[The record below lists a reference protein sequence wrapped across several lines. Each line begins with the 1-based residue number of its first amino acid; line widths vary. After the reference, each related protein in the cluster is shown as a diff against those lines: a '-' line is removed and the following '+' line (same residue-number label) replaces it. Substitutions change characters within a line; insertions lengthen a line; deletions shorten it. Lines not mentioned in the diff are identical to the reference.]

1 MNALRIV
8 QELAD
13 RGGQNICV
21 AFRRNAKTL
30 KTNPPPFRIEKQT
43 VGTFRAGVN
52 YENRAAIV
60 EKREDGIE
68 AQGLKG
74 KTWELFPYI
83 LKSEKTG
90 ELQLRLTPSSGDTKT
105 IVQWF
110 KNGQPVA
117 KADVAPYLLAS
128 ETAEKTQ
135 DKGEFCFD
143 IGCEKVL
150 AIGERPE
157 NPVAYL

>member
-1 MNALRIV
+1 MNALAIV
-8 QELAD
+8 KELAN
-13 RGGQNICV
+13 RGGQNVCV
-21 AFRRNAKTL
+21 TFRRDAKTL
-30 KTNPPPFRIEKQT
+30 KTNPPPFVIEKQT
-43 VGTFRAGVN
+43 CGTFRAGVN
-52 YENRAAIV
+52 HENRADII
-60 EKREDGIE
+60 EKRENGIE

-90 ELQLRLTPSSGDTKT
+90 DLLLRLTPSSGDTKS

-110 KNGQPVA
+110 ANGRPVT
-117 KADVAPYLLAS
+117 KAEVAPYLLAS
-128 ETAEKTQ
+128 ETAEKSQ